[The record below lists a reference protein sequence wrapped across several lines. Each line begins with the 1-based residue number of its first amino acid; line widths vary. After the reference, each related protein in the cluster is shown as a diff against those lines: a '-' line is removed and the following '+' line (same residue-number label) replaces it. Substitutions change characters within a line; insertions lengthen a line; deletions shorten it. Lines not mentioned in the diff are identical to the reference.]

1 MKLLGGAIWVVATI
15 AGGCAAGGGLAE
27 PNAGVVGVVLVSQT
41 HEGAR
46 LETVVELENSNR
58 TPMPLVEAEYTVS
71 LQGVGRYTG
80 HEWLHRTIPA
90 ASGQGEGDG
99 GSPGRQVVRLPVAIA
114 NTGWGDLAGAE
125 YEVEGS
131 VSYRP
136 AGEVRQLLTEMR
148 VPLPSVGFEGSG
160 RVERGD

>member
-1 MKLLGGAIWVVATI
+1 LVVATI
-15 AGGCAAGGGLAE
+15 GGGCAAGGGLAE
-27 PNAGVVGVVLVSQT
+27 PTARVVGVVLASQT

-46 LETVVELENSNR
+46 LETVIELENPNR
-58 TPMPLVEAEYTVS
+58 TPVPLVEAEYTVS
-71 LQGVGRYTG
+71 LQGVGSYTAR
-80 HEWLHRTIPA
+80 EWLHRTIPA
-90 ASGQGEGDG
+90 AAGPGDG

-114 NTGWGDLAGAE
+114 NTGWGDLAGAA

-136 AGEVRQLLTEMR
+136 AGEIRQLLTEMR